1 MRTVCELMLLF
12 LAATV
17 LHWILTSL
25 LGSWGQN
32 LNFMLLFAAAACV
45 FVKPEYGYPTAF
57 LCGLF
62 LDFFGVKLFG
72 HYALIFT
79 LCAAVIYSLEDR
91 LDFDAVVPQMV
102 CIFVLET
109 AAALGNLILL
119 KMLAGFSAWN
129 GFFPFVGGIAVCT
142 LLAPGVFWA
151 VRRVFTYKIITY
163 SSDAIH

>member
-1 MRTVCELMLLF
+1 MRTACKLILLF

-32 LNFMLLFAAAACV
+32 LNFMLVFAAAVCV

-79 LCAAVIYSLEDR
+79 LCAAVIYSLENR
-91 LDFDAVVPQMV
+91 FDFDSVMPQMV
-102 CIFVLET
+102 CIFVLES

-119 KMLAGFSAWN
+119 KALAGFSAWN
-129 GFFPFVGGIAVCT
+129 GLLPFAGGIAAST

-151 VRRVFTYKIITY
+151 VRRAFAAKITTY
-163 SSDAIH
+163 SDAFR